1 MLRSLLIG
9 SLAAMG
15 GVGPT
20 IATAQDQRADPDF
33 DTTVAAPTYT
43 SRHPAVLFDE
53 AHCNLHTA
61 GGLYKPFADLVGHD
75 GYRVAPNK
83 KPLSRSLL
91 DRYEILII
99 ANAAAEEEKPPAPW
113 AEGERFAQPRVE
125 REDPLEPR
133 IEGEDPLEPRVEG
146 EAPPPPIVDV
156 RLLVRPRLGG
166 QRPPAARQALRDVE
180 SKVVEGWVRSGGS
193 LLLITDMNE
202 WGAASRNLAE
212 RFGVEMSQGVTFDPT
227 HSVPGKSEWLVF
239 TGEAGGLLGDHPIL
253 RGRDPSE
260 RLHRVVTYCGQS
272 LLGPRGSV
280 PLLRLSPKAI
290 DQTPGGWDARAA
302 GRCQGL
308 AMTHG
313 KGRVVVFGEAGA
325 LSAQIGPGGRFG
337 MNLPGNDNRQLVL
350 NVMHWLSGAIPAD
363 PPAASARE
371 DPTHPGSPSPPSPPR
386 DGPASPR

>member
-1 MLRSLLIG
+1 MLRTLLIG

-15 GVGPT
+15 GLGTT

-53 AHCNLHTA
+53 AHRNLHTA
-61 GGLYKPFADLVGHD
+61 GGLYKPFADLIGHD
-75 GYRVAPNK
+75 GYRVESNK
-83 KPLSRSLL
+83 KPLSRALL

-99 ANAAAEEEKPPAPW
+99 ANAAAAEEEGPRAPW
-113 AEGERFAQPRVE
+113 DEGERPAEPRV
-125 REDPLEPR
+125 
-133 IEGEDPLEPRVEG
+133 EGEDPLEPRVEG
-146 EAPPPPIVDV
+146 EAPPPPRVEV
-156 RLLVRPRLGG
+156 RLLVMPRVGG
-166 QRPPAARQALRDVE
+166 NRPPAARQALRDVE

-193 LLLITDMNE
+193 LLLITDMNL

-227 HSVPGKSEWLVF
+227 HSVPGRHEWLVF
-239 TGEAGGLLGDHPIL
+239 TGESGLLGDHPIT

-272 LLGPRGSV
+272 LRGPRGSV
-280 PLLRLSPKAI
+280 PFLRLSQAAI
-290 DQTPGGWDARAA
+290 DQNPGGWDHRAA

-350 NVMHWLSGAIPAD
+350 NVMHWLSGALPAD
-363 PPAASARE
+363 PPAASARA
-371 DPTHPGSPSPPSPPR
+371 D
-386 DGPASPR
+386 SPREAPRPGR